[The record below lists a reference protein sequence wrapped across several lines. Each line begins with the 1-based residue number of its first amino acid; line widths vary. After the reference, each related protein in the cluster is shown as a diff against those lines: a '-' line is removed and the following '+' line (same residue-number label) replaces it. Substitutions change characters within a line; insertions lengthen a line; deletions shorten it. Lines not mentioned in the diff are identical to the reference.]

1 MEQKESGFYE
11 TKKERGGD
19 DVVGRKGQK
28 AEKGVTLDELR
39 FLFLKGIWK
48 LEWIWHVRPG
58 TSPDRVPKHGIHGE
72 PSNPNPLS

>member
-48 LEWIWHVRPG
+48 LEWMMARAARYESG
-58 TSPDRVPKHGIHGE
+58 SCPKTWY
-72 PSNPNPLS
+72 PW